1 MSKYLI
7 RVAGTSAR
15 YFWYCVSCTLRI
27 SPLTEFVMAFS
38 SKIRR
43 KIAPVFNPYLASLP
57 PDIFISRFA
66 NRTRALLDD
75 YWTVSTDMPPQEIS
89 SFIIT
94 NNPGCQTS
102 RGRRHS
108 ACPGTFSQ
116 SIRGSRENAM
126 RIAYMLVCVSGDII
140 LPLIFAMPPAWV
152 SRLRVGC

>member
-1 MSKYLI
+1 
-7 RVAGTSAR
+7 
-15 YFWYCVSCTLRI
+15 
-27 SPLTEFVMAFS
+27 
-38 SKIRR
+38 
-43 KIAPVFNPYLASLP
+43 
-57 PDIFISRFA
+57 
-66 NRTRALLDD
+66 
-75 YWTVSTDMPPQEIS
+75 MPPQEIS

-108 ACPGTFSQ
+108 ACPSTFSQ

-152 SRLRVGC
+152 SRLTRVGLGVNFRLGNVRGCQTGEMLRDAAVKIR